1 MGYPFSCPDM
11 IGGGQFKSFLDD
23 AKIDKE
29 LIVRSTQVHALMPMM
44 QFSVAPWRILDKK
57 HFQAVLD
64 AILLREKFK
73 NIILNLAKEAS
84 LNGEPIIRSMEYVF
98 PNQGYALISDQF
110 MLGNNILVAPFLEKG
125 EGTRKII
132 LPIGNW
138 ISDNGKIFSGNKIIE
153 TKVPLNRIPYFELVE

>member
-1 MGYPFSCPDM
+1 M
-11 IGGGQFKSFLDD
+11 
-23 AKIDKE
+23 
-29 LIVRSTQVHALMPMM
+29 
-44 QFSVAPWRILDKK
+44 
-57 HFQAVLD
+57 
-64 AILLREKFK
+64 
-73 NIILNLAKEAS
+73 NLAKEAS